1 MIFGLHD
8 FFFIIFC
15 ETVSVVEPQC
25 KRKKNKKKFTK
36 RIKEKVKKGK
46 EETSTLSIQCSE
58 KEEGPFQKMKTVM
71 SGLRMGK
78 YN

>member
-1 MIFGLHD
+1 MARMIFFLL
-8 FFFIIFC
+8 FF
-15 ETVSVVEPQC
+15 VRLLVLLSRSVKE
-25 KRKKNKKKFTK
+25 KKNKKKFTK